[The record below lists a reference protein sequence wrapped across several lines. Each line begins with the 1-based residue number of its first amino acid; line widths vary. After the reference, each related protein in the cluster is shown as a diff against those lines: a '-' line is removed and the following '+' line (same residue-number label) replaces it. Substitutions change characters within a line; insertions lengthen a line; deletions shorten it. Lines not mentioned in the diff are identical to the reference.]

1 MVTNKLC
8 HKPVKTKFKKNRDE
22 EYAKMKQ
29 QQNRR
34 DKVMQRLL
42 RQEEE
47 NEYVVQRQ
55 SEE

>member
-1 MVTNKLC
+1 MFTNKLC

-22 EYAKMKQ
+22 DYAKMKQ

-34 DKVMQRLL
+34 DKSIQRLL